1 MSKDIFKTCL
11 DMWCS
16 QTRENCFYFLSTPVD
31 KIFCSDWSWKLRVKD
46 TNVPADHTGQD
57 ILLVNTVPSTLIP
70 VHWLM
75 AHVLAMLVWAL
86 QCHLSCYNQGHD
98 WVSTDRV
105 NPMMWVLGRFGTQCP
120 IHTTFR
126 RLGKI
131 DATPKSYGPKS
142 VCFETPTTSS
152 KRHWPTTF
160 EVDIYFTQE
169 VECSRTS
176 TTVYVDLGIIILEL
190 TYIYVELRRN

>member
-1 MSKDIFKTCL
+1 MTMSKDIFKTCL

-46 TNVPADHTGQD
+46 TNVPADHTGQN

-120 IHTTFR
+120 ILPSGGWEKSTRPPKVMGQSPCVLRPQRPPRSAIRVALTT
-126 RLGKI
+126 KK
-131 DATPKSYGPKS
+131 TPR
-142 VCFETPTTSS
+142 E
-152 KRHWPTTF
+152 
-160 EVDIYFTQE
+160 Q
-169 VECSRTS
+169 
-176 TTVYVDLGIIILEL
+176 
-190 TYIYVELRRN
+190 